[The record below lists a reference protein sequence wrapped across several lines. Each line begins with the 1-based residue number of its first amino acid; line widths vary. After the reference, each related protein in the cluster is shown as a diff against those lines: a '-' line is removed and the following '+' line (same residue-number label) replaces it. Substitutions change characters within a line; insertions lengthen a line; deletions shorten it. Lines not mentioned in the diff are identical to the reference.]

1 MDKVNPKI
9 YRFGSRVSI
18 PDGGGRRIP
27 TVCARNRASG
37 FTAGAATG
45 RPLPLAW
52 ERRMPPLEL
61 AFQMREPAFDS
72 MQGNPRVK
80 ALTGAMKLPL
90 NPCYSFL
97 RAMLAASL

>member
-52 ERRMPPLEL
+52 ERRMPPLASNEL
-61 AFQMREPAFDS
+61 DPNGQNLVR
-72 MQGNPRVK
+72 QWIK
-80 ALTGAMKLPL
+80 
-90 NPCYSFL
+90 
-97 RAMLAASL
+97 SLHQ